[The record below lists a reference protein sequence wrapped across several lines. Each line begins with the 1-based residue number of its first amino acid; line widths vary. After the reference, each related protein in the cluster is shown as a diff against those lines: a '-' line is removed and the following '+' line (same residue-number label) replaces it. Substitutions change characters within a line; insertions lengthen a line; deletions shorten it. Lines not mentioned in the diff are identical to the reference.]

1 MGFISTMLADNV
13 EAWDRI
19 GVSETVRKW
28 ILEGVPVVFVNNEI
42 PNPFE
47 IRNNKFSKKEYEFLR
62 TEIQSLLKLGALEKC
77 SVKPAYL
84 SPIKCVPKKKNKF
97 RLVADLSHFN
107 DFVETAKFQYETNN
121 SVSEIIEPNDYMINY
136 DLKNGFFCH
145 VPILKEGRQYF
156 GFKFGGSYYRWC
168 VCPFGWSS
176 SPYYFHKVLRPVS
189 RCLRDNNVKNSL
201 FLDDGIVSA
210 KQSKITDHCD
220 FTVHTLEDLGFRIN
234 YDKSCLIPST
244 EIVYVGFLFN
254 SVGLNNQPWIYM
266 TNEKIRSFKKDVHRS
281 LKKGVISARFLAKIC
296 GRAIAMSKAILPGK
310 LKLRPLYALLSTR
323 RSWADVL
330 IINETARETL
340 TWWTEAINS
349 WNGSPLRKRPI
360 EAQIWTDSSDLGLGC
375 VYLNNVASGVWDS
388 EMVKEH
394 INFKELLTVLYALLC
409 FGEKLRDK
417 AVRVM
422 CYNMTAVAYVR
433 NMGGPISK

>member
-1 MGFISTMLADNV
+1 M
-13 EAWDRI
+13 
-19 GVSETVRKW
+19 
-28 ILEGVPVVFVNNEI
+28 VVIIDGAYV
-42 PNPFE
+42 
-47 IRNNKFSKKEYEFLR
+47 
-62 TEIQSLLKLGALEKC
+62 LLG
-77 SVKPAYL
+77 
-84 SPIKCVPKKKNKF
+84 
-97 RLVADLSHFN
+97 
-107 DFVETAKFQYETNN
+107 
-121 SVSEIIEPNDYMINY
+121 
-136 DLKNGFFCH
+136 
-145 VPILKEGRQYF
+145 
-156 GFKFGGSYYRWC
+156 
-168 VCPFGWSS
+168 
-176 SPYYFHKVLRPVS
+176 
-189 RCLRDNNVKNSL
+189 
-201 FLDDGIVSA
+201 
-210 KQSKITDHCD
+210 
-220 FTVHTLEDLGFRIN
+220 FTVHTLEDLGFQVN

-254 SVGLNNQPWIYM
+254 SVGPNNQPWIYM

-349 WNGSPLRKRPI
+349 WNGSPLKKRPI
-360 EAQIWTDSSDLGLGC
+360 EAQIWTDSSDPGWGC
-375 VYLNNVASGVWDS
+375 VYLKPLVFGN

-409 FGEKLRDK
+409 FGEKLRDH
-417 AVRVM
+417 VMVM

-433 NMGGPISK
+433 NMGGPISKLSDLAECI